1 MTSGGLLIVKENVA
15 DVRSKFAML
24 IGEIYKLESEFIS
37 Y

>member
-1 MTSGGLLIVKENVA
+1 MTSGGLLIVKGNMA
-15 DVRSKFAML
+15 DVRSEFAML